1 MHKGKILI
9 ADDDESIR
17 FTLDTIF
24 KDDGYITTTT
34 KDGKKAKELIV
45 QEKFDVIIT
54 DIKMPEIDGVELLKW
69 IKDTYPQISVIMI
82 TGYASLD
89 SSIDSLRAGADD
101 YIVKPFDVDYL
112 KIQVQWCINKK
123 TLGLERISQLL
134 GKQVSNSNLAN
145 DSSSLLNNN
154 YATLI
159 DEIQT
164 SLKDLLDE
172 KKDLNKNEIHSA
184 LTGLLNTINESKEKL
199 FSLNKAHNH
208 NFTEDDVLN
217 TLEKANNY
225 KNKESKKKAKIT
237 KKALHQ

>member
-45 QEKFDVIIT
+45 QERFDVIIT

-89 SSIDSLRAGADD
+89 SSIDSLRAGLFRNL
-101 YIVKPFDVDYL
+101 I
-112 KIQVQWCINKK
+112 
-123 TLGLERISQLL
+123 LGC
-134 GKQVSNSNLAN
+134 
-145 DSSSLLNNN
+145 
-154 YATLI
+154 
-159 DEIQT
+159 
-164 SLKDLLDE
+164 
-172 KKDLNKNEIHSA
+172 
-184 LTGLLNTINESKEKL
+184 
-199 FSLNKAHNH
+199 
-208 NFTEDDVLN
+208 
-217 TLEKANNY
+217 
-225 KNKESKKKAKIT
+225 
-237 KKALHQ
+237 

>member
-69 IKDTYPQISVIMI
+69 IKGTYPQISVIMI

-101 YIVKPFDVDYL
+101 YIIKPFDVDYL
-112 KIQVQWCINKK
+112 KIQVQGCINKK
-123 TLGLERISQLL
+123 ELDVKAKTQSAPEQALKTHTPEDPFSILY
-134 GKQVSNSNLAN
+134 
-145 DSSSLLNNN
+145 NN
-154 YATLI
+154 YNKLI
-159 DEIQT
+159 KEIQT
-164 SLKDLLDE
+164 SLKGLLEE
-172 KKDLNKNEIHSA
+172 KKDLTQKKIQLAINKI
-184 LTGLLNTINESKEKL
+184 LNTIEESKTIPIPNPPPINGGGKGGGVTVHNPNNL
-199 FSLNKAHNH
+199 TSNKH
-208 NFTEDDVLN
+208 
-217 TLEKANNY
+217 K
-225 KNKESKKKAKIT
+225 
-237 KKALHQ
+237 

>member
-45 QEKFDVIIT
+45 QEKFDVVIT
-54 DIKMPEIDGVELLKW
+54 DIKMPEVDGVELLKW
-69 IKDTYPQISVIMI
+69 IKEAYPQISVIMI

-112 KIQVQWCINKK
+112 KIQVQGCVEKK
-123 TLGLERISQLL
+123 KLGLKAKAPLSKKQLSKTPPTEDPFSIL
-134 GKQVSNSNLAN
+134 Y
-145 DSSSLLNNN
+145 NN
-154 YATLI
+154 YNKLI
-159 DEIQT
+159 KEIQT
-164 SLKDLLDE
+164 SLKGLLAE
-172 KKDLNKNEIHSA
+172 KKDLTQKKIQLAINKI
-184 LTGLLNTINESKEKL
+184 LNTIEESKTIPLPNPPPINGGGKGGGGTVHNPNNL
-199 FSLNKAHNH
+199 TSNKH
-208 NFTEDDVLN
+208 
-217 TLEKANNY
+217 K
-225 KNKESKKKAKIT
+225 
-237 KKALHQ
+237 

>member
-34 KDGKKAKELIV
+34 KDGKNAKELIV

-112 KIQVQWCINKK
+112 KIQVQGCIEKK
-123 TLGLERISQLL
+123 KLCLKAKAPLSKKQLSKTPPAEDPFSIL
-134 GKQVSNSNLAN
+134 Y
-145 DSSSLLNNN
+145 NN
-154 YATLI
+154 YNKLI
-159 DEIQT
+159 KEIQT
-164 SLKDLLDE
+164 SLKGLLEE
-172 KKDLNKNEIHSA
+172 KKDLNQKKIQLAINKI
-184 LTGLLNTINESKEKL
+184 LNTIEESKTIPLPNPPPINGGGKGGGVTVHNPNNL
-199 FSLNKAHNH
+199 TSNKH
-208 NFTEDDVLN
+208 
-217 TLEKANNY
+217 K
-225 KNKESKKKAKIT
+225 
-237 KKALHQ
+237 

>member
-9 ADDDESIR
+9 ADDDEFIR

-45 QEKFDVIIT
+45 QEKFDVVIT
-54 DIKMPEIDGVELLKW
+54 DIKMPEVDGVELLKW
-69 IKDTYPQISVIMI
+69 IKEAYPQISVIMI

-112 KIQVQWCINKK
+112 KIQVQGCINKK
-123 TLGLERISQLL
+123 TLGIEGISQLL
-134 GKQVSNSNLAN
+134 GKQASKNNFA
-145 DSSSLLNNN
+145 DEFSSLLNNT
-154 YATLI
+154 YDILI
-159 DEIQT
+159 NKIQT

-172 KKDLNKNEIHSA
+172 EKDLNKYEIRSA
-184 LTGLLNTINESKEKL
+184 LTGLLNTINESKEKFL
-199 FSLNKAHNH
+199 SLNPSHNP
-208 NFTEDDVLN
+208 NFDEGNILKTTENAKGNSDN
-217 TLEKANNY
+217 
-225 KNKESKKKAKIT
+225 ESKKRTKIN
-237 KKALHQ
+237 KKSPRR